1 MGPALLTC
9 LLPLPLL
16 LLTLLLL
23 KGSCLEWGLVGAQK
37 VSSATDAPI
46 RDWAC
51 FPRFLSV
58 SLPHRPAV
66 TCSQAQP
73 RGEGEKVGNG

>member
-1 MGPALLTC
+1 MLLLT
-9 LLPLPLL
+9 LL
-16 LLTLLLL
+16 LLLLLL

-46 RDWAC
+46 RDWAF
-51 FPRFLSV
+51 FPPSFLCL
-58 SLPHRPAV
+58 LPHRPAM

-73 RGEGEKVGNG
+73 RGEGEKVGDG